1 MTYASNR
8 DLRCKLY
15 MAYNTKC
22 THDNETNNLEIV
34 KKLVNT
40 RLAIAQLLG
49 YSSFAEYNL
58 QERMAENSGNVY
70 KLLDQLLDAYTPT
83 AKQEYAEV
91 EALARQLEGS
101 DFTVMPWD
109 WSYYSHKLKDQKFQ
123 IDDEM
128 LRPYFELSKVKE
140 GACMALLSRKTAIS
154 RYITRMWMHMRYLTK
169 TVSSCPCSIQTSI
182 PERVNVQVHG

>member
-1 MTYASNR
+1 
-8 DLRCKLY
+8 
-15 MAYNTKC
+15 
-22 THDNETNNLEIV
+22 
-34 KKLVNT
+34 
-40 RLAIAQLLG
+40 
-49 YSSFAEYNL
+49 
-58 QERMAENSGNVY
+58 MAENSGNVY

-128 LRPYFELSKVKE
+128 LRPYF
-140 GACMALLSRKTAIS
+140 
-154 RYITRMWMHMRYLTK
+154 
-169 TVSSCPCSIQTSI
+169 
-182 PERVNVQVHG
+182 

>member
-1 MTYASNR
+1 
-8 DLRCKLY
+8 
-15 MAYNTKC
+15 
-22 THDNETNNLEIV
+22 
-34 KKLVNT
+34 
-40 RLAIAQLLG
+40 
-49 YSSFAEYNL
+49 
-58 QERMAENSGNVY
+58 MAENSGNVY

-140 GACMALLSRKTAIS
+140 GVFGLATRLYGITFKKTAIS

-169 TVSSCPCSIQTSI
+169 TVNFCPCSIQTSI